1 MKINLSEQSL
11 MDRIRKGEIQ
21 PAPAPNPVTTPEK
34 KKDDK
39 VQRDLPKDNVP
50 LVNPVNRVGKL
61 TYSFRAKTDYINPLL
76 IQDLKKAVA
85 SAKIGDVQITYAET
99 GHDKGSRHDGGWA
112 VDISMI
118 NGKGYNYGKNT
129 EFTVLGNIFVQ
140 ELKKLGYKFGE
151 IPEKEERAYLWQT
164 MTGGNHYNHIHV
176 SNTIGRSGEK
186 KSEKKL
192 PTELKI
198 HKDVATF
205 KNDLYDMLVLNP
217 DKYFSEFRGWILG
230 DDEEK
235 AYQYYNAAINKRVK
249 DLKINTLYNSKYI
262 SKWDKYNIN
271 NLNSVINRIGKF
283 LREEHIGSSYTIPI
297 IWNYPDLKT
306 GEWRQRKITFKWNYL

>member
-50 LVNPVNRVGKL
+50 LVNPVNHVGKL

-85 SAKIGDVQITYAET
+85 SAKIGDVQITYAKT
-99 GHDKGSRHDGGWA
+99 GHGKGDRHGGGWA
-112 VDISMI
+112 VDISML

-151 IPEKEERAYLWQT
+151 VKDAEERAYLWQT
-164 MTGGNHYNHIHV
+164 MKGGNHYNHIHV
-176 SNTIGRSGEK
+176 SNTIGRPAEK

-198 HKDVATF
+198 HKVVATF

-217 DKYFSEFRGWILG
+217 DKYFGKFRSMFG
-230 DDEEK
+230 DDEAK
-235 AYQYYNAAINKRVK
+235 AFKYFNAAVNAKK
-249 DLKINTLYNSKYI
+249 NELKIDKLYNSKNI
-262 SKWDKYNIN
+262 SIDDKQNIYY
-271 NLNSVINRIGKF
+271 LNYVIERIGKWIG
-283 LREEHIGSSYTIPI
+283 EEHWRNQTITYTIP
-297 IWNYPDLKT
+297 WKYPMKSGKWGT
-306 GEWRQRKITFKWNYL
+306 RNIVFKFNYL